1 MTYYKTFYPEIRD
14 FLKDEDA
21 EAVAAISPDSLARAC
36 LKGIRR
42 IQGLFTEARMDRTGR
57 VAPMA
62 DTAYTETQAASK
74 LAATSDYPVIPL
86 PDEFIPAL
94 EAYVLAWAF
103 GRDSSDVKDE
113 SLAKHWNNRF
123 ADLAGL
129 PRL

>member
-1 MTYYKTFYPEIRD
+1 MMYYKEFYPGIRD

-21 EAVAAISPDSLARAC
+21 EAEATISPDALARTC
-36 LKGIRR
+36 LKGIQR
-42 IQGLFTEARMDRTGR
+42 IQNLFPETRMDRTGR
-57 VAPMA
+57 MA
-62 DTAYTETQAASK
+62 QAAATAYTETQAKDK
-74 LAATSDYPVIPL
+74 LAATGDYPVLPL

-113 SLAKHWNNRF
+113 SLARHWNNRF
-123 ADLAGL
+123 ADLAGI